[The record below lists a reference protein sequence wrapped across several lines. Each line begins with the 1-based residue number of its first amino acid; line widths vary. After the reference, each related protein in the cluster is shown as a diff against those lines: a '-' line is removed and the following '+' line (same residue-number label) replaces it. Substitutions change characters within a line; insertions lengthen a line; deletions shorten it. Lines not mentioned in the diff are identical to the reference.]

1 MYTVN
6 ESSLKI
12 DIFCCSGSIDP
23 GELAYGNSGDRVDV
37 KVIPLPCS
45 GKIDI
50 LYLTKAFETGADGV
64 AVVTCKKG
72 ECRYL
77 EGNLRAQRRAEA
89 VDALMEEIGLGSG
102 RTVVIQ
108 IGEGGVEQVKREVE
122 DLRSRIKA
130 SPRSAY
136 SGDEQELDQE

>member
-1 MYTVN
+1 MYVEN
-6 ESSLKI
+6 KNNLKV
-12 DIFCCSGSIDP
+12 DIFCCSSSFDP
-23 GELAYGNSGDRVDV
+23 AELSYGNNGQGAEV

-72 ECRYL
+72 DCRYL
-77 EGNLRAQRRAEA
+77 EGNLRAQRRVEA
-89 VDALMEEIGLGSG
+89 VDALLQEIGLGSG
-102 RTVVIQ
+102 RTVMIQ
-108 IGEGGVEQVKREVE
+108 LGEGGLEQVKREVE
-122 DLRSRIKA
+122 DFRSRIKA

-136 SGDEQELDQE
+136 SGDEQELDKE